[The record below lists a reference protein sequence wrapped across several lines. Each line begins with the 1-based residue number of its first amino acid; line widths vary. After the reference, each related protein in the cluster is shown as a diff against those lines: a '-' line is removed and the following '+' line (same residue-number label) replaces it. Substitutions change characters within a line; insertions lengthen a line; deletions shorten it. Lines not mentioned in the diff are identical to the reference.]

1 MGCSFEMLTHR
12 TFRILSRS
20 TSLRHPDKIFS
31 TLPLPPPP
39 WPTSTSLLP
48 SPAWT
53 TSSSL
58 QWTEAAHGDSTLTTR
73 ALRRLQTALRFNH
86 KRKIF
91 WPAEE
96 SRSSKYVYLWIT
108 AWATKTHYSVLCS
121 LSPSEYLMM
130 LLRPI
135 ADICN
140 QLRSPRYL
148 KTPLECIPLD
158 FGQCELTS
166 SHFSLHQYLN
176 AHSIAVYGATFTAE
190 VIKPWTLTSTII
202 LSLVRHIRCSL
213 CYI

>member
-1 MGCSFEMLTHR
+1 MATAHSPPEHFGVFKQPFDLIINEKYFGQQKNLGL
-12 TFRILSRS
+12 LSM
-20 TSLRHPDKIFS
+20 
-31 TLPLPPPP
+31 
-39 WPTSTSLLP
+39 
-48 SPAWT
+48 
-53 TSSSL
+53 
-58 QWTEAAHGDSTLTTR
+58 
-73 ALRRLQTALRFNH
+73 
-86 KRKIF
+86 
-91 WPAEE
+91 
-96 SRSSKYVYLWIT
+96 YLWIT